1 MTIKLFL
8 TRIYYLFILSTTLF
22 CYLALLKEHLN
33 ISHCYH
39 ADKKCV
45 MLEFKWPNI
54 DEVDMHNSIKKY
66 YLSYIEFKQ
75 AITGIFHPKTSFF
88 F

>member
-1 MTIKLFL
+1 
-8 TRIYYLFILSTTLF
+8 
-22 CYLALLKEHLN
+22 
-33 ISHCYH
+33 
-39 ADKKCV
+39 

-75 AITGIFHPKTSFF
+75 AITGIFHPKTSFLRCENIKISF
-88 F
+88 NVTHV